1 MGKGLRKRIVT
12 RQQQGKPSAYAIS
25 SAKYAFSVEKQFDI
39 LFLSYVIAIFISEI
53 QEPDTFTSSEP
64 M

>member
-12 RQQQGKPSAYAIS
+12 RRQQGKPSAYTIS
-25 SAKYAFSVEKQFDI
+25 LYAFSVEKQFNI
-39 LFLSYVIAIFISEI
+39 LFLPYIIAIFISEI
-53 QEPDTFTSSEP
+53 PEPTTFTSSEP